1 MLLNINIVT
10 EYPLWFILFCLIL
23 GFLYA
28 FILYHKDKKN
38 DFPKMLLRVM
48 SLFRFFS
55 IFIISFLLL
64 SPLLKTIFRY
74 VEKPIIIVAQDNSQ
88 SIVMGKDSS
97 FYKNDYV
104 NNIKKLVKN
113 FNKNYIVKTYN
124 FGDKTSNKIN
134 YKYTDRQT
142 DISQLFDEI
151 TTRYS
156 NCNLGAIILASD
168 GIYNKGINPVYSA
181 KEVKSPVYT
190 IALGDTNIQKDVIIK
205 KLNYNKI
212 TYLGN
217 KFPLQ
222 VIVRANKCKGLSSRI
237 NISKKNKI
245 LCFKKIDFNT
255 NTFSQTFNFMLEAK
269 STGLQRYKVNLSPVK
284 DEISISNNNT
294 NFFVNVINSKQ
305 KILILA
311 NSPHPDV
318 SALKQSIESNYNYKT
333 DAFIINDFDKSVS
346 GYNLVILHQIPST
359 DNPSSQLLSSLADI
373 KIPVLYIIGSQS
385 NIEAFNNQKTGLNIS
400 NSKYNFDEALPFTNN
415 TFTLFTL
422 SKETRKVVSNFSPLM
437 SPFGKYKTQNFADIL
452 FYQKIGDVITKQP
465 LILFSPSTADNI
477 KTGVILGE
485 GIWKWRLNNYL
496 QQNNHN
502 AFDEIINKIVQYLSV
517 KEDKSHFRITCK
529 NDFPENEPVEFDAQV
544 YNDSYE
550 LINEPE
556 INMLIINKDN
566 KKFPFVFARTSDS
579 YHLNAGTFPVGVY
592 KYTAKIKIGSKLFQ
606 KKGEFS
612 ISSLN
617 IESINTVADHH
628 LLYNLA
634 KAHDGEMF
642 YPQQINKLTKTLNLR
657 EDIKPVSYTQK
668 RFMEIINLKW
678 IFFLIIALLTAEW
691 FLRKRNGAY

>member
-10 EYPLWFILFCLIL
+10 EYPLWFIIFCLIL

-38 DFPKMLLRVM
+38 DFSKMLLNVL
-48 SLFRFFS
+48 SLFRFIS
-55 IFIISFLLL
+55 IFLISFLLL

-88 SIVMGKDSS
+88 SVVMGKDSL
-97 FYKNDYV
+97 FYKNDYP

-113 FNKNYIVKTYN
+113 FNTDYTVKIYN
-124 FGDKTSNKIN
+124 FGDKISDKIN
-134 YKYTDRQT
+134 YKYTDKQT

-168 GIYNKGINPVYSA
+168 GIYNKGMNPVYSA
-181 KEVKSPVYT
+181 KEIKSPVYT
-190 IALGDTNIQKDVIIK
+190 IALGDTNIQKDIIIK
-205 KLNYNKI
+205 KINYNKI

-217 KFPLQ
+217 KFPVQ
-222 VIVRANKCKGLSSRI
+222 VIVRANKCKGLSSKI
-237 NISKKNKI
+237 SISKENNI
-245 LCFKKIDFNT
+245 LCSKKINFNT
-255 NTFSQTFNFMLEAK
+255 NTFIQTFNFMLEAK
-269 STGLQRYKVNLSPVK
+269 STGLQRYKINLSPVK
-284 DEISISNNNT
+284 DEISFSNNNA
-294 NFFVNVINSKQ
+294 NLFVNVINSKQ

-311 NSPHPDV
+311 NSAHPDV
-318 SALKQSIESNYNYKT
+318 SALKQSIENNYNYT
-333 DAFIINDFDKSVS
+333 ADAFIIDDFDKSVS

-359 DNPSSQLLSSLADI
+359 NNPCSQLLSSLSEL

-385 NIEAFNNQKTGLNIS
+385 NIRAFNNQKTGINIP

-415 TFTLFTL
+415 TFTFFTL
-422 SKETRKVVSNFSPLM
+422 SKETKKVVNNFPPLL
-437 SPFGKYKTQNFADIL
+437 SPFGKYKMQNFADIL
-452 FYQKIGDVITKQP
+452 FYQKIGDVITQQP
-465 LILFSPSTADNI
+465 LILFSPSTADNT

-485 GIWKWRLNNYL
+485 GIWKWRLNDYL

-517 KEDKSHFRITCK
+517 KEDKDHFRITCK

-550 LINEPE
+550 LVNESE
-556 INMLIINKDN
+556 INISIINKDN
-566 KKFPFVFARTSDS
+566 KKFPFVFAKTSDS
-579 YHLNAGTFPVGVY
+579 YHLNAGTFPAGIY
-592 KYTAKIKIGSKLFQ
+592 KYIAKVKTGDKLFQ

-617 IESINTVADHH
+617 IETINTVADHH

-642 YPQQINKLTKTLNLR
+642 YPQQINKLTKVLNLR
-657 EDIKPVSYTQK
+657 EDIKSVSYSQK
-668 RFMEIINLKW
+668 RFLEIINLKW